1 VDEGA
6 PLGVATTR
14 SMERVAAAV
23 GLLQE
28 APIEFEPV
36 ADVPLGGVLCALPA
50 LLAFGLLRHTR
61 ENFTLP
67 PGFYP
72 IETIFLVVAF
82 LALARIRSLE
92 ALRYQAPGE
101 WGKLLGLDRVPEVRT
116 LREKLGILCAEP
128 ERPRAWSSTL
138 ARDWMEATPE
148 SAGTLY
154 IDGHVRVYHGALTR
168 LPRRYVSRERLC
180 LRGTTDYWVNAM
192 DGQPFFVVTRPVD
205 DGLLS
210 VLKEEIVP
218 RLQTEVPGQPGV
230 EELAA
235 DALRHRFTIVFDREG
250 YSPKFFSAMR
260 EKRIAVL
267 TYHKFPG
274 ADWRLEEF
282 SARTVRLVNGEE
294 VTLQLAER
302 GVRLSNGLWVREVR
316 HRDVRGHQTAILS
329 TDYRSDLTRVAAAM
343 FARWCQENFFK
354 YMQQHY
360 GIDRLVEYGIEPI
373 PDSTRVVNPAWRS
386 LDSQVRRQQS
396 MLVGEQA
403 RFGALQLPV
412 EATAKET
419 AAYETKKGQLLQSI
433 ESRQLKLAE
442 LKAQRTNTPKHVL
455 LKDLPQEDRFTRLAA
470 ARKHLVDTVK
480 LVAYRAETALVAIA
494 RESLSREDDARALVR
509 QLLANSVDLQPDLD
523 AKTLNVRL
531 HRLSTAAHDAV
542 LVDLCEELTATETL
556 FPGTDLRL
564 VFSPLG
570 PA

>member
-1 VDEGA
+1 
-6 PLGVATTR
+6 VATTR
-14 SMERVAAAV
+14 SIERVAAAV

-28 APIEFEPV
+28 APIKFEPV

-50 LLAFGLLRHTR
+50 LLGFGLLRHTR
-61 ENFTLP
+61 VSFTLP

-101 WGKLLGLDRVPEVRT
+101 WGKLLGLDRVPEVKT
-116 LREKLGILCAEP
+116 LREKLSILCAEP

-218 RLQTEVPGQPGV
+218 RLQTEVPGQPGA

-235 DALRHRFTIVFDREG
+235 DPLQHRFTIVFDREG
-250 YSPKFFSAMR
+250 YSPKFFAAMR
-260 EKRIAVL
+260 EERIAIL

-282 SARTVRLVNGEE
+282 SARTVPLVNAEE
-294 VTLQLAER
+294 VSLQLAER

-316 HRDVRGHQTAILS
+316 HRDARGHQTAILS

-360 GIDRLVEYGIEPI
+360 AIDRLVDYGIEPI

-386 LDSQVRRQQS
+386 LDSQVRS
-396 MLVGEQA
+396 QA
-403 RFGALQLPV
+403 
-412 EATAKET
+412 
-419 AAYETKKGQLLQSI
+419 
-433 ESRQLKLAE
+433 
-442 LKAQRTNTPKHVL
+442 
-455 LKDLPQEDRFTRLAA
+455 
-470 ARKHLVDTVK
+470 
-480 LVAYRAETALVAIA
+480 
-494 RESLSREDDARALVR
+494 
-509 QLLANSVDLQPDLD
+509 
-523 AKTLNVRL
+523 
-531 HRLSTAAHDAV
+531 
-542 LVDLCEELTATETL
+542 C
-556 FPGTDLRL
+556 
-564 VFSPLG
+564 
-570 PA
+570 

>member
-1 VDEGA
+1 
-6 PLGVATTR
+6 VATTR
-14 SMERVAAAV
+14 SIERVAAAV

-28 APIEFEPV
+28 APIKFEPV

-50 LLAFGLLRHTR
+50 LLGFGLLRHTR
-61 ENFTLP
+61 ESFTLP

-101 WGKLLGLDRVPEVRT
+101 WGKLLGLDRVPEVKT
-116 LREKLGILCAEP
+116 LREKLSILCAEP

-218 RLQTEVPGQPGV
+218 RLQTEVPGQPGA

-235 DALRHRFTIVFDREG
+235 DPLQHCFTIVFDREG
-250 YSPKFFSAMR
+250 YSPKFFAAMR
-260 EKRIAVL
+260 EERIAIL

-282 SARTVRLVNGEE
+282 SARTVRLVNAEE
-294 VTLQLAER
+294 VSLQLAER

-316 HRDVRGHQTAILS
+316 HRDARGHQTAILS
-329 TDYRSDLTRVAAAM
+329 TDYHSDLTRVAAAM

-360 GIDRLVEYGIEPI
+360 AIDRLLEYGIEPI

-386 LDSQVRRQQS
+386 LDSQVRSQQS

-412 EATAKET
+412 EATAQET

-442 LKAQRTNTPKHVL
+442 LKAQRKNAPKHVL

-494 RESLSREDDARALVR
+494 RESLSRQDDARALVR
-509 QLLANSVDLQPDLD
+509 QLLTSSVDLQPDLD
-523 AKTLNVRL
+523 AKTLNVRP

-542 LVDLCEELTATETL
+542 LVHLCEELTATETL
-556 FPGTDLRL
+556 FPGTELRL
-564 VFSPLG
+564 VFTPLG
-570 PA
+570 SA